1 LAGRSTQI
9 LFVCLL
15 ALAGCQST
23 PPSSA
28 PATLQP
34 AAPSVAPD
42 IAGDKVGICT
52 ARAAAEFSAPTED
65 VATSN
70 EYPFGTGAAI
80 DGSVTAGGGI
90 KQFRCEFDGAGA
102 FQRVALLPAA

>member
-1 LAGRSTQI
+1 
-9 LFVCLL
+9 V
-15 ALAGCQST
+15 
-23 PPSSA
+23 PN
-28 PATLQP
+28 
-34 AAPSVAPD
+34 AAPE
-42 IAGDKVGICT
+42 IIGDKVATCA
-52 ARAAAEFSAPTED
+52 ARAAAEFNAPADD

-102 FQRVALLPAA
+102 FLRMTLLPAA